1 MQQNLKDLLHEDLET
16 IIIHTGT
23 NNATTDTIKMIV
35 DKLITLKRN
44 TEGSLPKCYV
54 IISKLLVRTD
64 KTKVNSTIQ
73 KMSS

>member
-35 DKLITLKRN
+35 DKLITLKQN